1 MSKKHELQL
10 KALLEALPFATW
22 FKDDKGNFEQ
32 VNELLLAQ
40 LGKEAPEIIGKA
52 SREVQSEEDA
62 GGHEEAEQEVLK
74 SGKIRESTQTGE
86 KQFSRSVYFPVT
98 DEQRKIIG
106 TGAFQEDMT
115 HLSSSLQALQNE
127 KETLEVLL
135 ESMPFCIF
143 FTDRQYRY
151 IRVNRMMAK
160 LLRVAEPEDAVGLTN
175 KEFFSKRVARK
186 MTEED
191 RTIMVT
197 GKPIVNKII
206 YFEDDEVEGYWL
218 EKTKIPIRDEKGE
231 ITMVMGLFKDVSDL
245 MQIENELKEA
255 RDKAKES
262 DRLKTSFL
270 ANMSHEIRTPMNG
283 ILGFANLLRDP
294 DLDEEK
300 RDLYLKH
307 IDHSSQQL
315 LNIIDDIIDISKIES
330 EQLKISNKPV
340 RINGI
345 LDEIY
350 SSFFHRIRGD
360 APGQKKVAFNLIKGN
375 ESHDFTIVADDFRLS
390 QVFNNLIGNAIKFTK
405 EGQITFGYNLK
416 QNRYIEFFVSDT
428 GIGIPNNKVKL
439 IFDRFGQVNQE
450 RSLQPS
456 GTGLGLPISKSLVDL
471 MGGEMWVESVVGEG
485 STFYF
490 TLPLVVKDMAE
501 DAQVLISNKSYN
513 WTHKSILVAE
523 DEELNWFF
531 IKEMLRQT
539 GAVVH
544 RARNGHEVVELTRD
558 LAPDAILMDIKMP
571 EMNGIEAAR
580 LIRAFNK
587 KVPII
592 AQSAFVMAEEKDE
605 SLLAGCNHFVT
616 KPLDRTTIMELID
629 SYFK

>member
-1 MSKKHELQL
+1 M
-10 KALLEALPFATW
+10 EALPFASW
-22 FKDDKGNFEQ
+22 FKDDNGNFEQ
-32 VNELLLAQ
+32 VNELLLAL
-40 LGKEAPEIIGKA
+40 LGKEATEVIGR
-52 SREVQSEEDA
+52 SGREVQGEEDA
-62 GGHEEAEQEVLK
+62 GGHEKAEKEVLK
-74 SGKIRESTQTGE
+74 SGEIRESTQSGG
-86 KQFSRSVYFPVT
+86 KQFVRSVYFPVT
-98 DEQRKIIG
+98 DKQGKIIG
-106 TGAFQEDMT
+106 TGAFREDMSR
-115 HLSSSLQALQNE
+115 LSSSLQALQHE

-160 LLRVAEPEDAVGLTN
+160 LLRVADPEDAVGLTN

-191 RTIMVT
+191 RTIMET

-218 EKTKIPIRDEKGE
+218 EKTKIPIRDEKGV

-360 APGQKKVAFNLIKGN
+360 APGQKKVAFYLKKGN
-375 ESHDFTIVADDFRLS
+375 QSHDFTIVADDFRLS
-390 QVFNNLIGNAIKFTK
+390 QVFNNLIANAIKFTK

-501 DAQVLISNKSYN
+501 DDRVLLSNKSYN

-531 IKEMLRQT
+531 IREMLRQT

>member
-1 MSKKHELQL
+1 MSDRHESQL
-10 KALLEALPFATW
+10 RALMEALPFASW
-22 FKDDKGNFEQ
+22 FKDENGNFNQ
-32 VNELLLAQ
+32 VSELLLAM
-40 LGKEAPEIIGKA
+40 LGKEAKEVIGKG
-52 SREVQSEEDA
+52 SRELQSEEDA
-62 GGHEEAEQEVLK
+62 RESEEAERDVFK
-74 SGKIRESTQTGE
+74 NKKIRESTYSRE
-86 KQFSRSVYFPVT
+86 KRFIKSVHFP
-98 DEQRKIIG
+98 IIDSQGKFTG
-106 TGAFQEDMT
+106 TGGYQEDIT
-115 HLSSSLQALQNE
+115 NLSSSLQALHSE
-127 KETLEVLL
+127 RETLEVLL

-143 FTDRQYRY
+143 FTDRHYRY

-160 LLRVAEPEDAVGLTN
+160 ILRVAEPEMAVGLTN

-191 RTIMVT
+191 RTIIET

-206 YFEDDEVEGYWL
+206 YFEDEGVEGFWL
-218 EKTKIPIRDEKGE
+218 EKNKIPIRDERGV
-231 ITMVMGLFKDVSDL
+231 ITMVMGIFKDVSDL
-245 MQIENELKEA
+245 MKIENELKEA
-255 RDKAKES
+255 RDRAKES

-294 DLDEEK
+294 ELSEEK

-315 LNIIDDIIDISKIES
+315 LNIIDDIVDISKIES

-340 RINGI
+340 RINEI

-360 APGQKKVAFNLIKGN
+360 EPGQKKVAFNLEKGN
-375 ESHDFTIVADDFRLS
+375 DSNDFTIVTDDFRLS
-390 QVFNNLIGNAIKFTK
+390 QVFNNLIGNAIKFTN
-405 EGQITFGYNLK
+405 EGQINFGYKLK

-428 GIGIPNNKVKL
+428 GIGIPNNKIRI

-450 RSLQPS
+450 RSLQHS
-456 GTGLGLPISKSLVDL
+456 GTGLGLPISKSLVNL
-471 MGGEMWVESVVGEG
+471 MGGEMWVESVVEEG

-490 TLPLVVKDMAE
+490 TLPLVVEEPVADSR
-501 DAQVLISNKSYN
+501 VLISNKSYN
-513 WTHKSILVAE
+513 WSDKEILVAE

-531 IKEMLRQT
+531 VREMLRQT
-539 GAVVH
+539 GANIY
-544 RARNGHEVVELTRD
+544 RARNGHEVVELARD
-558 LAPDAILMDIKMP
+558 MVPDVILMDIKMP
-571 EMNGIEAAR
+571 EMNGIEATR
-580 LIRAFNK
+580 KIRAFND

-592 AQSAFVMAEEKDE
+592 AQTAFVMAEEKED